1 MNDSLKQRCRCFSYS
16 VVAVS
21 QSVIVAVYRTALW
34 PFPVFLLFL
43 SNPETCLEEQSD
55 EFSLRID
62 YWDKYVKASVTV
74 PVFKDEM
81 KYTMSNNC
89 LNETVLFQS
98 LVTYISAK
106 EQFVL
111 WPCIP
116 TALRERVVHSY
127 RDLPTSGGHLASNAT
142 LIKPETVLR
151 RPHMSKDGTKQF
163 DAICRANIA

>member
-16 VVAVS
+16 IVAVS
-21 QSVIVAVYRTALW
+21 QSIVVAVYRTALW
-34 PFPVFLLFL
+34 PFPVFLLFP
-43 SNPETCLEEQSD
+43 SNPETCLEEQSS
-55 EFSLRID
+55 EFGLHID

-74 PVFKDEM
+74 SVFNDEM
-81 KYTMSNNC
+81 KYTMSHNC
-89 LNETVLFQS
+89 LDETVLFQS
-98 LVTYISAK
+98 SVAYISAK
-106 EQFVL
+106 VVL

-163 DAICRANIA
+163 DAIYRANIA